1 LVLIIFSLFTWLP
14 VDDAPNIPLAIKC
27 MTKDVVEVVELY
39 HLFVP
44 SDDKAPMSALEED
57 VRLVWDYK

>member
-1 LVLIIFSLFTWLP
+1 M
-14 VDDAPNIPLAIKC
+14 DDAPTIPLAIKC
-27 MTKDVVEVVELY
+27 VTKDVVAVELY